1 MSQPRCHP
9 ALDLS
14 PGAAVTQAHKPG
26 GLKQQKL
33 SLSDLESASLGH
45 HAAIDVGGA
54 TSLQGLGK
62 SIPAA
67 ARVWVLMGI
76 LWLVAASLQSL
87 PPRPVAFS
95 VSLCEISSCLP

>member
-14 PGAAVTQAHKPG
+14 PRAAVTRAHKPG
-26 GLKQQKL
+26 SLKQQKL
-33 SLSDLESASLGH
+33 SLSYLESVTVGH
-45 HAAIDVGGA
+45 HPAIYVGGA

-67 ARVWVLMGI
+67 SSVW
-76 LWLVAASLQSL
+76 
-87 PPRPVAFS
+87 
-95 VSLCEISSCLP
+95 C